1 MVDIPRMV
9 RSKSQKLL
17 GAIEAVLNLP
27 VTLDRQLS
35 GEAAREARSLVR
47 ARSYRRP
54 EEEEYE
60 AKFTGES
67 IYQSIPLASLL
78 TDRLVFRQRGEHG
91 GAAGRGRA
99 RLGALLRSVRAAVRT
114 AADAVPQGSP
124 LLRRVPRQL
133 RPHVSAVQAGRGHGG
148 RRAPRPHRAGEAA
161 RPHSAALCLQVGAV
175 TSV

>member
-67 IYQSIPLASLL
+67 S
-78 TDRLVFRQRGEHG
+78 T
-91 GAAGRGRA
+91 
-99 RLGALLRSVRAAVRT
+99 
-114 AADAVPQGSP
+114 SP
-124 LLRRVPRQL
+124 P
-133 RPHVSAVQAGRGHGG
+133 
-148 RRAPRPHRAGEAA
+148 
-161 RPHSAALCLQVGAV
+161 
-175 TSV
+175 T

>member
-67 IYQSIPLASLL
+67 IYQSISLASLL
-78 TDRLVFRQRGEHG
+78 TDRLVLRQRDRHG
-91 GAAGRGRA
+91 RRVVS
-99 RLGALLRSVRAAVRT
+99 SVRG
-114 AADAVPQGSP
+114 PGPP
-124 LLRRVPRQL
+124 LSSLMVNC
-133 RPHVSAVQAGRGHGG
+133 GH
-148 RRAPRPHRAGEAA
+148 R
-161 RPHSAALCLQVGAV
+161 V
-175 TSV
+175 TS